1 MTSLGIDFGTTN
13 SVVAVRTSSG
23 TEAIRIDEPPMDWAN
38 LNFDLVMPTVMAVD
52 DSDQMLFGWAAKLYS
67 GEKLE
72 AVKRLFKEEESAPLG
87 GRTISVEEAA
97 TLFFSRLKS
106 NAAAAGIDASS
117 AVVTIPANSRG
128 QARFRTKLCAGMAG
142 LDVGALINEPT
153 AAAMAFSA
161 QNPDCDRL
169 MVVDWG
175 GGTLDVTIL
184 ESADGVFIEQASKGI
199 QALGGLDFDTRLGQ
213 LVLRRAGGGEAWSV
227 GEKAQFRLA
236 VERAKILLS
245 SQEFTVVQLPDG
257 RTVEVS
263 RQEFANECMTL
274 VERVRQ
280 PIEQCF
286 SDLGGAVNL
295 DAVVLV
301 GGTCNI
307 PAIRD
312 FISEVTGTPADEGV
326 NPMTAVAEGAAIAAA
341 ILSGEASD
349 NAFFVATEHALG
361 TYALDETRAN
371 AFSTIIPRNRALPAS
386 ATETYFPVSDEQS
399 SVLVEV
405 VEGDPQ
411 FPPGHPDNVVLKSW
425 TVEMDPSL
433 TIADKAF
440 DITYDYDVD
449 GILHVA
455 IRDRRTGRTLLQDDV
470 SFGVSGDRKKL
481 VAIAKR
487 VDATVNQGA
496 SYDPVSA
503 AGSTTGAPSA
513 SSSLSPDELSL
524 VQKARTRV
532 VPFLDEEDAGEV
544 REILE
549 RIESPNPGDRAE
561 AMADLRVILQSYSY
575 LL

>member
-52 DSDQMLFGWAAKLYS
+52 DAGQMLFGWAAKLYS
-67 GEKLE
+67 GDKLE

-87 GRTISVEEAA
+87 GQTISVEEAA
-97 TLFFSRLKS
+97 TLFFSRLKA
-106 NAAAAGIDASS
+106 NAAAAGIDAAS

-142 LDVGALINEPT
+142 LEVGALINEPT

-161 QNPDCDRL
+161 RQPDCERL

-184 ESADGVFIEQASKGI
+184 ESAHGVFIEQASKGI
-199 QALGGLDFDTRLGQ
+199 QALGGLDFDTRLAQ
-213 LVLRRAGGGEAWSV
+213 LILRKAGGGEGWSV
-227 GEKAQFRLA
+227 GQKAQFRLA

-245 SQEFTVVQLPDG
+245 TQDFTVVPLPDG
-257 RTVEVS
+257 RTVEIS
-263 RQEFANECMTL
+263 RSEFNNECMTL

-280 PIEQCF
+280 PIEQCI
-286 SDLGGAVNL
+286 SDLGGHVDL

-312 FISEVTGTPADEGV
+312 FISEVTGVPAADGV

-341 ILSGEASD
+341 ILSGDAAD

-361 TYALDETRAN
+361 TYALDDTRKQ

-386 ATETYFPVSDEQS
+386 ATETYYPATEEQD
-399 SVLVEV
+399 SVFVEV

-411 FPPGHPDNVVLKSW
+411 FSPGHPDNVVLKSW
-425 TVEMDPSL
+425 SVDVNPDL
-433 TIADKAF
+433 PLADKAF

-449 GILHVA
+449 GILHVT
-455 IRDRRTGRTLLQDDV
+455 IKDKKTSRVMLEDDV

-496 SYDPVSA
+496 TYDPV
-503 AGSTTGAPSA
+503 TAPGGPAA
-513 SSSLSPDELSL
+513 SSTSHALTPDELAL

-532 VPFLDEEDAGEV
+532 VPFLDEEDADEV

-549 RIESPNPGDRAE
+549 RIESGSASDRKS
-561 AMADLRVILQSYSY
+561 AMDDLRVVLQSYSY